1 MLLVKDLFSI
11 RAIEGLKLV
20 AGEEGLNNRISIVNI
35 IENPD
40 AFDWLSQN
48 ELLLSTGY
56 IFKESEELQN
66 RVIKELA
73 EINCAGL
80 VIKMKR
86 YFDSLP
92 QNMIDQAN
100 KYGLPLIEL
109 PNEYTLSKVISI
121 INEKTSGTYDL
132 VNRKTLDI
140 HNLFFQ
146 ITLEG
151 GGINKITKVLSSLL
165 DNPVIIVDEFW
176 DLINYVDFAHNPIP
190 LHTALTLEKNKQVFN
205 EELIQSMPQDIS
217 DMNKSI
223 KRFYPLD
230 DQVVK
235 CRIFPIR
242 VMDRIY
248 GYIIVWQTIS
258 PLSELDYIALER
270 ASTIIALERLKTKEI
285 EDVQSKIKHDFF
297 DDLIFG
303 KITSLATL
311 KTLCDLHG
319 LSIDYWYTCLV
330 AHINHGEITNDGDL
344 ISEKYRLEAIGK
356 KCVEFIYQNFS
367 QTNWEV
373 TSFYRNNR
381 VIILVGQNKNKGK
394 MTVTEIKNYAK
405 KLYELWNQLNIKV
418 TFQIGIGQQYPS
430 ISEVYK
436 SYTEANEVLR
446 LLKYQV
452 DQSTI
457 SHFEDFAINYL
468 LESNIKE
475 SVLKDFLTKYLG
487 KLMEHDSSHQTSY
500 IYTLECYFQ
509 HHLNVSETAKVMY
522 LHRNTLIYRIERMKE
537 ILQNDLKNSEDLLK
551 IQIALK
557 IYRILS
563 KNNLFD

>member
-1 MLLVKDLFSI
+1 MLVVKDLFSI
-11 RAIEGLKLV
+11 RAIEGLRLV
-20 AGEEGLNNRISIVNI
+20 AGAEGLNNQISIVNI

-56 IFKESEELQN
+56 IFKESEDLQN

-86 YFDSLP
+86 YFDELP

-151 GGINKITKVLSSLL
+151 GGIDKITKVLSSLIN
-165 DNPVIIVDEFW
+165 NPIIIVDEFW
-176 DLINYVDFAHNPIP
+176 DLISYVDFDHNPFP
-190 LHTALTLEKNKQVFN
+190 LHTAFTLEKNKQVVN
-205 EELIQSMPQDIS
+205 EELIQSIPKDIR

-223 KRFYPLD
+223 KRFYRVNNEL
-230 DQVVK
+230 VK

-242 VMDRIY
+242 VMERIY
-248 GYIIVWQTIS
+248 GYIIVWQTIND
-258 PLSELDYIALER
+258 LNELDYIALER

-285 EDVQSKIKHDFF
+285 EDVHTKIKHDFF

-303 KITSLATL
+303 KITSLTTL
-311 KTLCDLHG
+311 KTLCELHG
-319 LSIDYWYTCLV
+319 LSVDYWYTCLV
-330 AHINHGEITNDGDL
+330 VYMNYGEITTDGDL
-344 ISEKYRLEAIGK
+344 INEKYRLEAIGK
-356 KCVEFIYQNFS
+356 KCVQFIYQHIP
-367 QTNWEV
+367 QTTWEV

-394 MTVTEIKNYAK
+394 MTVSEMKDYAK
-405 KLYELWNQLNIKV
+405 NLYGLWNQMNKKV

-430 ISEVYK
+430 IAEVHK
-436 SYTEANEVLR
+436 SYNEANEVLR

-452 DQSTI
+452 DQPLI
-457 SHFEDFAINYL
+457 SHFEDFAIDYL

-475 SVLKDFLTKYLG
+475 SILEEFSTKYLG
-487 KLMEHDSSHQTSY
+487 KLMEHDLSHQTSY

-509 HHLNVSETAKVMY
+509 HHLNVSETAKAMY
-522 LHRNTLIYRIERMKE
+522 LHRNTLIYRIDRMKE
-537 ILQNDLKNSEDLLK
+537 ILNNDLKNSEDLLR

-557 IYRILS
+557 IYRILER
-563 KNNLFD
+563 KQFV